1 MPFSAKHRRYSS
13 APPKSPHLTGKAKVK
28 QRQEIPNNSI
38 IETKKA
44 QNWRPQTPE
53 SRLPLILSGHQ
64 PTLMP
69 YPGFFYKMFH
79 SNIMDICPYDPFSN
93 HSDTYQHR
101 VKIGTDEKWRWFTLP
116 VEFQTG
122 SSIMEVKIKTHLMN
136 ERWALL
142 EHVYE
147 KYPMWEEY
155 KNDLKSIFF
164 GYNYLWEISFRLILW
179 MRDLLH
185 IKTYVSISWK
195 GTGIDSTER
204 ISSQF
209 SNYGPVLYLAG
220 KSSSS
225 YLNIKK
231 YESETNSKVLL
242 VTYTPPQPFA
252 TVTTLTPI
260 LMYPPNEVLQVLRIN
275 EGPISVLINGQET
288 KVAKNSH

>member
-1 MPFSAKHRRYSS
+1 MPFSAKRRRESS
-13 APPKSPHLTGKAKVK
+13 PPSKSLRITGTAEVK
-28 QRQEIPNNSI
+28 QRQEILENSI
-38 IETKKA
+38 IESKTA
-44 QNWRPQTPE
+44 QNYELPNPE
-53 SRLPLILSGHQ
+53 SRPPLILSGHQ

-69 YPGFFYKMFH
+69 YPGFFYRMFH
-79 SNIMDICPYDPFSN
+79 SHIMDICPYDPFSN

-101 VKIGTDEKWRWFTLP
+101 VKIGTDENWRWLTLP
-116 VEFQTG
+116 IEFQTG
-122 SSIMEVKIKTHLMN
+122 SSIMDVKIKTHLMN
-136 ERWALL
+136 ERWTLL
-142 EHVYE
+142 ERVYE
-147 KYPMWEEY
+147 KYPLWEEY

-195 GTGIDSTER
+195 GTGNDSTDR

-220 KSSSS
+220 KSSTS

-231 YESETNSKVLL
+231 YETETNSKVLL
-242 VTYTPPQPFA
+242 VTYTPPQPFS

-260 LMYPPNEVLQVLRIN
+260 LTYPPNEVLQVLKIK
-275 EGPISVLINGQET
+275 EGPISVLIDGQET
-288 KVAKNSH
+288 KVAKNVH